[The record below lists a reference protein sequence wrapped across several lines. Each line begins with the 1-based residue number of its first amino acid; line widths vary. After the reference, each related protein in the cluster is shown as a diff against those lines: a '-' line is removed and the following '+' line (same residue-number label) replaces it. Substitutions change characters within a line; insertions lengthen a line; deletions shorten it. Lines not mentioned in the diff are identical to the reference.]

1 MYEAQQLFRNT
12 IYYKKV
18 SEQLP
23 SVSLAVASESKVPL
37 MATTDIIDRGS
48 YLFLLSNNL
57 FDQTSFLI
65 IWLWLLGLMY
75 RSARIR
81 IPVILRLILMKKV

>member
-48 YLFLLSNNL
+48 
-57 FDQTSFLI
+57 
-65 IWLWLLGLMY
+65 
-75 RSARIR
+75 
-81 IPVILRLILMKKV
+81 